1 MQIILVFDLDELLA
15 DMKSTD
21 EELNKV
27 QGEFVSLLKELR
39 TSDNSLMASLNK
51 YIGMIEGEQYE

>member
-1 MQIILVFDLDELLA
+1 
-15 DMKSTD
+15 MKSTN

-51 YIGMIEGEQYE
+51 YIGMIEGD